1 MTAPKRHTII
11 VLALALVIYMANIM
25 WVRPAVRDGTRA
37 GMADGLG
44 PGNAHDS
51 NSYVG
56 SAACASCHKDI
67 YATHIHTAHYLDSR
81 PASGEFIKGSFD
93 KKHNRFT
100 YNSKM
105 EAVMEK
111 KGGGFYQTAYF
122 NGALLESESID
133 IVIGSGRKGQ
143 TYLYWDGDRLFQL
156 PVSYYT
162 PLNSWC
168 NSPGYPTNLIYFN
181 KQVRSQCIECH
192 GTYAR
197 TQEQAGRGTIFDKS
211 VLFYGIDC
219 ERCHGAGAEHIAFH
233 AAHPDEK
240 TGRYILNAARMS
252 RQQRLDACALC
263 HSGLRTPLQPPFTFN
278 VGDSL
283 DNYSTPGYVAD
294 SVGVLDVHANQ
305 YGLLTSSKCFRSS
318 QMDCSSCH
326 NVHVN
331 EVNSPQVYSTR
342 CMNCHN
348 DANHSSCSMPAVK
361 QQALYSN
368 CIDCHMPALPSRKIM
383 LGLSGTDSL
392 IQDLVRTHRIGIYPA
407 SSKGYLENRRK

>member
-1 MTAPKRHTII
+1 MRTKRKPTII
-11 VLALALVIYMANIM
+11 LAVALIIYMANTM
-25 WVRPAVRDGTRA
+25 WIRPAVSSGVRSGA
-37 GMADGLG
+37 LL
-44 PGNAHDS
+44 DS
-51 NSYVG
+51 IKFVG

-81 PASGEFIKGSFD
+81 PAAAEFIKGGFD
-93 KKHNRFT
+93 RKHNRFT

-105 EAVMEK
+105 EVVMEK
-111 KGGGFYQTAYF
+111 KGGGFFQTAFF
-122 NGALLESESID
+122 NGTVMESESID

-168 NSPGYPTNLIYFN
+168 NSPGYPTNLIYFS
-181 KQVRSQCIECH
+181 KQVGSQCIECH

-197 TQEQAGRGTIFDKS
+197 TEEKADSGTVFDKT

-219 ERCHGAGAEHIAFH
+219 ERCHGAGADHIAFH
-233 AAHPDEK
+233 AAHPGEK

-263 HSGLRTPLQPPFTFN
+263 HSGLRTPLRPALTFK

-283 DNYSTPGYVAD
+283 DSYSTPGYAAD

-305 YGLLTSSKCFRSS
+305 YGLLTSSKCFRMS

-326 NVHVN
+326 HVHFS
-331 EVNSPQVYSTR
+331 EYNSPQVYS
-342 CMNCHN
+342 
-348 DANHSSCSMPAVK
+348 PGV
-361 QQALYSN
+361 
-368 CIDCHMPALPSRKIM
+368 
-383 LGLSGTDSL
+383 
-392 IQDLVRTHRIGIYPA
+392 
-407 SSKGYLENRRK
+407 

>member
-1 MTAPKRHTII
+1 MRAKRHTII

-25 WVRPAVRDGTRA
+25 WVWPVVRDGGRA
-37 GMADGLG
+37 GRSDSLVSGY
-44 PGNAHDS
+44 AHDS

-105 EAVMEK
+105 EVVMEK
-111 KGGGFYQTAYF
+111 KGKSFYQTAFF
-122 NGALLESESID
+122 NGTLLESESID
-133 IVIGSGRKGQ
+133 VVIGSGRKGQ

-197 TQEQAGRGTIFDKS
+197 TTEQAVRGTVFDKATI
-211 VLFYGIDC
+211 LYGIDC

-233 AAHPDEK
+233 AAHPGEK

-252 RQQRLDACALC
+252 RRQRLDACALC
-263 HSGLRTPLQPPFTFN
+263 HSGLRTPLQPPLTFKT
-278 VGDSL
+278 GDSL
-283 DNYSTPGYVAD
+283 DNYSTPGYAPD

-305 YGLLTSSKCFRSS
+305 YGLLTSSKCFRMSR
-318 QMDCSSCH
+318 MDCSSCH
-326 NVHVN
+326 NVHIN
-331 EVNSPQVYSTR
+331 EVNSPQVYSAR

-348 DANHSSCSMPAVK
+348 EASHSSCSMPAVR
-361 QQALYSN
+361 QLALYSN

-383 LGLSGTDSL
+383 LGLSGSDSL
-392 IQDLVRTHRIGIYPA
+392 VQDQVRTHRIGIYPV
-407 SSKGYLENRRK
+407 SSEGYLEKRRK